1 MMQKPRETSLF
12 PSLPRVPLFFS
23 YDRAVQMRNDYGP
36 KTIGG
41 GTTYVKQDAGGAKQG
56 TAHGPQGKC
65 GAEFFHVELKKRVG
79 FHSKC
84 WD

>member
-1 MMQKPRETSLF
+1 
-12 PSLPRVPLFFS
+12 
-23 YDRAVQMRNDYGP
+23 MRNTYGP

-41 GTTYVKQDAGGAKQG
+41 GTVYEKQYTGSAEQG
-56 TAHGPQGKC
+56 TAHGPQGKR
-65 GAEFFHVELKKRVG
+65 GAEFFHVELTDIVG

>member
-1 MMQKPRETSLF
+1 
-12 PSLPRVPLFFS
+12 
-23 YDRAVQMRNDYGP
+23 MRNDYGTN
-36 KTIGG
+36 TIGSG
-41 GTTYVKQDAGGAKQG
+41 IAYGKQDTSGAKKG

-65 GAEFFHVELKKRVG
+65 GAEFFHVELTNRIG